1 MKRQSSEW
9 EKIIAKEATNKG
21 LISKIYKHLIQLNIR
36 KTNNPVK
43 KMGGDLNKCFSKDR
57 QMASK
62 HMKICSTSRII
73 KEMQIKTTMGYHL
86 TSVRMAITKR
96 SIIECRRGCGEKGTC
111 LHCW

>member
-57 QMASK
+57 QMAK
-62 HMKICSTSRII
+62 YTCSNQNYS
-73 KEMQIKTTMGYHL
+73 EVYHL
-86 TSVRMAITKR
+86 TPIIMAIIKK
-96 SIIECRRGCGEKGTC
+96 ICKQ
-111 LHCW
+111 